1 VDHSPKAS
9 PAWSVIGRA
18 RHISPDSSSEKCFKL
33 AQDWL
38 FNCFFKHN
46 CCGGYEDLPLPT
58 RVLELLN
65 DEYATLCEPE
75 SYEKGH
81 YAALSHCWGLVVPT
95 RLMKAN
101 YEDLKGGPIIIS
113 DLPKTFRDAVKI
125 ASTLNVRYLWID
137 SLCIIQDSEEDW
149 QAEAGKMSAVYRNA
163 AFAIA
168 AHGSGDSNG
177 GCFVTGASRQ
187 HEYSSIR
194 GTNKDGVEINVHV
207 RLSGFREPNRD
218 EGLAH
223 IAKGNKV
230 KPLPSRLSTRGWV
243 FQERLLSQRTLHYT
257 GSELVFECRAG
268 LQCECRVGT
277 DTSAHATNFKRVFI
291 EEAAD
296 TKTGF
301 RYANQLKQS
310 LFHD

>member
-1 VDHSPKAS
+1 
-9 PAWSVIGRA
+9 
-18 RHISPDSSSEKCFKL
+18 
-33 AQDWL
+33 
-38 FNCFFKHN
+38 
-46 CCGGYEDLPLPT
+46 
-58 RVLELLN
+58 
-65 DEYATLCEPE
+65 
-75 SYEKGH
+75 
-81 YAALSHCWGLVVPT
+81 
-95 RLMKAN
+95 MKAN

-163 AFAIA
+163 AFTIA

-194 GTNKDGVEINVHV
+194 GTNKDGVESNVHV

-230 KPLPSRLSTRGWV
+230 KTLPSRLSTRGWV

-268 LQCECRVGT
+268 LQCECRVGM
-277 DTSAHATNFKRVFI
+277 DTSAHATNFKREFI